1 MAQVSPADAPISGLI
16 EGLHALGPSYVVVTD
31 GADGSYA
38 SHDGKVWRVSNYPD
52 PAKPLDRTGAGDAF
66 ASTIVAALALGE
78 PFAVG
83 LSWAPINSMSV
94 VQKLGAQEGL
104 LERAAIQKLLD
115 AAPSTYKTEEYT
127 E

>member
-1 MAQVSPADAPISGLI
+1 MWAMA
-16 EGLHALGPSYVVVTD
+16 
-31 GADGSYA
+31 
-38 SHDGKVWRVSNYPD
+38 
-52 PAKPLDRTGAGDAF
+52 
-66 ASTIVAALALGE
+66 VAALALGE

-104 LERAAIQKLLD
+104 LERATIQKLLD